1 MLEKDFQIQMFIIL
15 VKNFCYLFL
24 SLNYQFCLFWKQ
36 SIQLKKKFSTNIRL
50 FDGIFNQHTCTK
62 EEY

>member
-1 MLEKDFQIQMFIIL
+1 MKLMLEKDFQIQMFIIL

-50 FDGIFNQHTCTK
+50 F
-62 EEY
+62 